1 MISDKNYFSDLDL
14 NFQRNPITKD
24 VAMKLNEEA
33 VKRSLKNL
41 ILLKRYEK
49 PFHPEI
55 SSGIQDLLFENFD
68 PITFS
73 VMKSHIEDMIRR
85 YEPRVENL
93 RVTIDSN
100 PDQNS
105 ANVNIVFTI
114 MNRPQIMETNIYLER
129 TR

>member
-55 SSGIQDLLFENFD
+55 SSGVQDLLFENFD

>member
-55 SSGIQDLLFENFD
+55 SSGVQDLLFENFD

-93 RVTIDSN
+93 RVSIDSN

>member
-49 PFHPEI
+49 PFHP
-55 SSGIQDLLFENFD
+55 
-68 PITFS
+68 
-73 VMKSHIEDMIRR
+73 
-85 YEPRVENL
+85 
-93 RVTIDSN
+93 
-100 PDQNS
+100 
-105 ANVNIVFTI
+105 
-114 MNRPQIMETNIYLER
+114 
-129 TR
+129 